1 MRAVLS
7 SEVEQGFLA
16 SRDYRSIPLDNEREG
31 YQVLD
36 SAMLAERWC
45 VPETWIRDYTRSR
58 APDPIP
64 HVRLGRYIRFEWG
77 SPDLVKWWTRRRK
90 QSRQ

>member
-1 MRAVLS
+1 MAVS
-7 SEVEQGFLA
+7 SEVKQTFPV
-16 SRDYRSIPLDNEREG
+16 SRDYRSIPLDNKRQECE
-31 YQVLD
+31 VFN

-45 VPETWIRDYTRSR
+45 VPETWIRDQTRSR
-58 APDPIP
+58 ALDPIP

-77 SPDLVKWWTRRRK
+77 SPGLVEWWARRRK